1 MNSWSQW
8 SSCDDA
14 VFSGPSPRVMLE
26 VNDTLVV
33 GGAFGDVNNE
43 GYNGIA
49 KWNGQ
54 SWSDFPSA
62 GGVEDIVQYG
72 DSLIFSGG
80 FNEQVDCEECNTIGA
95 FYNGEWRD
103 LGGGANSPAASVSG
117 LAVLN
122 GQLIAVGSF
131 SEIGGVEPLQ
141 RVAMWDGTN
150 WNNIGGI
157 SGFIGVVM
165 KAALYNDAVYV
176 GGDFALADGT
186 VPSPNL
192 AHWNGTEWIEVETGP
207 SGTVLEIF
215 PYPDHGYMYVGGLF
229 SSAGGEFSPG
239 IAKFD
244 GVNTTPIGPVGFNDS
259 SNAICV
265 YRDQIYAA
273 GNFTQL
279 SDGTEMSHISRFD
292 GVHWQPLEGGIGG
305 NVFDLAV
312 YQDQLY
318 AVGAI
323 AWAGSEEFEI
333 DGIARWFMHP
343 DSVTWGVPDHI
354 DGLVSKEELHIHPNP
369 TQSSFTVVD
378 PLEEEALFVLIDHR
392 GRELTR
398 HKAPARK
405 ELLVDVS
412 NYQTGVYYVHFVIK
426 GEIRASGRVVKTS
439 W

>member
-1 MNSWSQW
+1 
-8 SSCDDA
+8 
-14 VFSGPSPRVMLE
+14 
-26 VNDTLVV
+26 
-33 GGAFGDVNNE
+33 
-43 GYNGIA
+43 
-49 KWNGQ
+49 
-54 SWSDFPSA
+54 
-62 GGVEDIVQYG
+62 
-72 DSLIFSGG
+72 
-80 FNEQVDCEECNTIGA
+80 
-95 FYNGEWRD
+95 
-103 LGGGANSPAASVSG
+103 
-117 LAVLN
+117 
-122 GQLIAVGSF
+122 
-131 SEIGGVEPLQ
+131 
-141 RVAMWDGTN
+141 MWDGTG

-157 SGFIGVVM
+157 SGFIGAART
-165 KAALYNDAVYV
+165 AALYNEGIYI
-176 GGDFALADGT
+176 GGDFTMADGT
-186 VPSPNL
+186 IPSPNL

-323 AWAGSEEFEI
+323 AWAGSEDFEI

-354 DGLVSKEELHIHPNP
+354 GDIEFNERHITLFPNPGKSQCIVINESLTDGLLAITTSNGKEVLREPTCGRRETELNI
-369 TQSSFTVVD
+369 SS
-378 PLEEEALFVLIDHR
+378 L
-392 GRELTR
+392 
-398 HKAPARK
+398 K
-405 ELLVDVS
+405 S
-412 NYQTGVYYVHFVIK
+412 GVYLVHLIEQ
-426 GEIRASGRVVKTS
+426 GTIRATQRLIVE
-439 W
+439 